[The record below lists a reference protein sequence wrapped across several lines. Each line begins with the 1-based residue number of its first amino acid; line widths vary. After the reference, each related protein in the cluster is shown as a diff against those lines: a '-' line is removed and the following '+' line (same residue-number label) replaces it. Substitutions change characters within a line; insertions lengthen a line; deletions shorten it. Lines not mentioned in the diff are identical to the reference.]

1 MASTSF
7 SLTGRQNPS
16 VNAPPPVVEQITEP
30 VAVEQL
36 AELVEQ
42 ITEPVVEQITE
53 PVAVE
58 QLAELVEQITEP
70 AQATWDANWSRTK
83 LFEVATLLKLKVSV
97 TSSKNDIIA
106 ALKAAS

>member
-16 VNAPPPVVEQITEP
+16 VNAPAPVVEQITEP

-53 PVAVE
+53 P
-58 QLAELVEQITEP
+58 
-70 AQATWDANWSRTK
+70 AQATWDASWSRTK
-83 LFEVATLLKLKVSV
+83 LFEAATLLKLKVSV

>member
-16 VNAPPPVVEQITEP
+16 VNAPAPVVEQLAEP

-36 AELVEQ
+36 AE
-42 ITEPVVEQITE
+42 

-58 QLAELVEQITEP
+58 QLAEPVVEQITEP
-70 AQATWDANWSRTK
+70 AQATWDASWTRTK

>member
-16 VNAPPPVVEQITEP
+16 VNAPAPVVEQITEP

-36 AELVEQ
+36 AELAKQITEPVVEQ

-53 PVAVE
+53 P
-58 QLAELVEQITEP
+58 
-70 AQATWDANWSRTK
+70 AQSTWDASWSRTK
-83 LFEVATLLKLKVSV
+83 LFEAATLLNLKVSV

>member
-16 VNAPPPVVEQITEP
+16 VNAPAPVVEQLAEP

-42 ITEPVVEQITE
+42 I
-53 PVAVE
+53 A
-58 QLAELVEQITEP
+58 EP
-70 AQATWDANWSRTK
+70 AQATWDASWSRTK

>member
-16 VNAPPPVVEQITEP
+16 VNAPAPVVEQITEP

-36 AELVEQ
+36 AELAEL
-42 ITEPVVEQITE
+42 
-53 PVAVE
+53 VE
-58 QLAELVEQITEP
+58 QLAEPVVELITEP
-70 AQATWDANWSRTK
+70 AQATWDASWSRTK

>member
-16 VNAPPPVVEQITEP
+16 VNAPAPVVEQLAEP

-36 AELVEQ
+36 AE
-42 ITEPVVEQITE
+42 PV
-53 PVAVE
+53 
-58 QLAELVEQITEP
+58 VEQITEP
-70 AQATWDANWSRTK
+70 AQATWDASWSRTK

>member
-16 VNAPPPVVEQITEP
+16 VNAPAPVVEQITEP
-30 VAVEQL
+30 VTVEQLAEQL

-42 ITEPVVEQITE
+42 IAEPI
-53 PVAVE
+53 
-58 QLAELVEQITEP
+58 VEQITEP
-70 AQATWDANWSRTK
+70 AQATWDASWSRTK
-83 LFEVATLLKLKVSV
+83 LFEAATLLKLKVSV

>member
-1 MASTSF
+1 VASTSF
-7 SLTGRQNPS
+7 SLTGRQHPS
-16 VNAPPPVVEQITEP
+16 VNAPAPVVEQLAEPIVEQITEP
-30 VAVEQL
+30 VVVEQL

-42 ITEPVVEQITE
+42 IAEPVVEQ
-53 PVAVE
+53 
-58 QLAELVEQITEP
+58 LTEP
-70 AQATWDANWSRTK
+70 AQATWDASWSRTK

>member
-16 VNAPPPVVEQITEP
+16 VNVPAPVVEQITEP
-30 VAVEQL
+30 VAVEQLAEQL

-53 PVAVE
+53 PI
-58 QLAELVEQITEP
+58 VEQITEP
-70 AQATWDANWSRTK
+70 AQATWDASWSRTK
-83 LFEVATLLKLKVSV
+83 LFEAATLLKLKVSV

>member
-16 VNAPPPVVEQITEP
+16 VNAPAPVVEQITEPVAVEQITEP

-36 AELVEQ
+36 AEPVVEQ
-42 ITEPVVEQITE
+42 LAEPVVEQ
-53 PVAVE
+53 
-58 QLAELVEQITEP
+58 LAEP
-70 AQATWDANWSRTK
+70 AQATWDASWSRTK

>member
-16 VNAPPPVVEQITEP
+16 VNAPAPVVEQLAETVAVEQLAEP

-36 AELVEQ
+36 AE
-42 ITEPVVEQITE
+42 
-53 PVAVE
+53 
-58 QLAELVEQITEP
+58 QLAELVEQIAEPVVEQLTEP
-70 AQATWDANWSRTK
+70 AQATWDASWSRTK